1 MRKSCQKH
9 SLWKWWETCQKPWS
23 TPRPRCK
30 RKGDLNY
37 TEVWSLWTLP
47 HVNTSLCIVLAQTTG
62 IETRQIEQIYWTQE
76 RTFRATSRN
85 LIKQNSLYQ
94 QHMGSLNNGLGGF
107 FFLLED
113 NCESPKAVNSYDQSL
128 RKKII
133 IRTEFDFKSES
144 TSKVYIKSCVYGSDG
159 TSV

>member
-1 MRKSCQKH
+1 MFLASHMRKSCQKH

-23 TPRPRCK
+23 APRPCCK

-94 QHMGSLNNGLGGF
+94 QHMGSVNNGF

-113 NCESPKAVNSYDQSL
+113 NCHSPKAVNSYDQSL

-144 TSKVYIKSCVYGSDG
+144 TS
-159 TSV
+159 TSI